1 MIMEQDKKLKT
12 FIKTTIR
19 EFLNEQNFMD
29 ISNDDIQNGYDEQTK
44 DVLSRYGNEY
54 VVFDMDN
61 GKFIMYMNGKY
72 KHTDNINWITTYEKE
87 IDAYRIQSRVE
98 KLFKTEIVVLE
109 LKEAIKYLKK

>member
-1 MIMEQDKKLKT
+1 MKKETKLKS

-19 EFLNEQNFMD
+19 EFLNEQNLLD
-29 ISNDDIQNGYDEQTK
+29 ISNDDIRKGYDEQTK
-44 DVLSRYGNEY
+44 EILSLYGDEY

-61 GKFIMYMNGKY
+61 GKFIMSMNGKY
-72 KHTDNINWITTYEKE
+72 KLTDNINWVTTYKRE
-87 IDAYRIQSRVE
+87 IDAYRLQGIAE